1 MFISHYSIC
10 ELLKDQQ
17 AVCKV
22 EAPDYCLT
30 GFESIRTALLPMSL
44 HTLYVVEDPEDLEH
58 MAADSDE
65 RIRDALSES
74 VNLLIC
80 RATLEQA
87 ASLLGDMEPLLNYTV
102 LPSPLDTSVKLL
114 LREYFNEKNGMG
126 LMAESILDMLF
137 HETGIQPIVDKFT
150 RGFNN
155 PVFVFDAGYHLI
167 ACNYEMAVQDPAGK
181 RIVEQMGMT
190 EDEFRLIN
198 KRRIHEKVRK
208 SDQPVTIYHDE
219 IGCEQMICAID
230 TRKDIGHIVINAV
243 NRPFNDMDVQLM
255 IMLKEGLYQQMR
267 KEEFVK
273 DNNGFPYEYFL
284 KDLLD
289 GKIATPK
296 QYLAQL
302 NYVNAEFSE
311 SMYCLVIETARSTA
325 TLNVFLIRNRF
336 ESLLPNTKTLMYNG
350 EIIVLF
356 CLKKQAELS
365 PEDYQS
371 IRELCIQHGLF
382 AGISNNFTSL
392 LDLAGYYKQAIR
404 AIEIGTVSDPVP
416 GLYIYNQYFMEHMAH
431 IFFQKESPD
440 VFCHPKM
447 KYLLDYDKAHDS
459 QLAYSLYMYLLHE
472 RNSAAAAEA
481 MFVHRNTL
489 SYRLSKID
497 SLIHID
503 YNNSLERQY
512 LILSY
517 EVQNEPR

>member
-1 MFISHYSIC
+1 MFISHYNIC
-10 ELLKDQQ
+10 ELLKDQK
-17 AVCKV
+17 AVCRV
-22 EAPDYCLT
+22 HVPDYCLT
-30 GFESIRTALLPMSL
+30 GFESIRTAIIPLSL
-44 HTLYVVEDPEDLEH
+44 HTLYVVEKPEDLDLF
-58 MAADSDE
+58 ADDTSE
-65 RIRDALSES
+65 RFFDALSES

-80 RATLEQA
+80 HSGPEQA
-87 ASLLGDMEPLLNYTV
+87 AALLGERESQLNYTV
-102 LPSPLDTSVKLL
+102 MPCPLDASTKLK
-114 LREYFNEKNGMG
+114 LREFFNEKNGMG

-167 ACNYEMAVQDPAGK
+167 ACNYDMAVQHPAGK
-181 RIVEQMGMT
+181 HIVEQMGLT
-190 EDEFRLIN
+190 EEDFRLIN
-198 KRRIHEKVRK
+198 KRRIHEKIKK
-208 SDQPVTIYHDE
+208 SDHPIIVYHEE
-219 IGCEQMICAID
+219 IGCEQMLCSID

-243 NRPFNDMDVQLM
+243 NRPFNEMDIQLM
-255 IMLKEGLYQQMR
+255 TMLKEGLYQQMR

-289 GKIATPK
+289 GKIATPR

-302 NYVNAEFSE
+302 NYVNAEFSD
-311 SMYCLVIETARSTA
+311 SMYCLVVETARSSS

-336 ESLLPNTKTLMYNG
+336 EFLLPNTKTLMYNG

-356 CLKKQAELS
+356 CLEKQTELS
-365 PEDYQS
+365 EEDYQN
-371 IRELCIQHGLF
+371 IRKLCVQHGLF

-404 AIEIGTVSDPVP
+404 AIEIGTAAEPVP

-431 IFFQKESPD
+431 IFFQKESPE

-447 KYLLDYDKAHDS
+447 KYLLDYDKEHDS
-459 QLAYSLYMYLLHE
+459 QLAYSLYMYLLYE

-481 MFVHRNTL
+481 MFIHRNTL
-489 SYRLSKID
+489 NYRLAKVD
-497 SLIHID
+497 SLVHID
-503 YNNSLERQY
+503 YRNSLERQY

-517 EVQNEPR
+517 EVKDKS